1 MENATSGL
9 NRVATESGAEV
20 IALLE
25 AAGSQVKVGY
35 FWSRLQEHA
44 PERRFRLLTNV
55 ASGTVPAGSPL
66 AALLRD
72 SISERCQSFLLFP
85 WQGGSRVVT
94 GVVGFS
100 ESTPPIEHVPEALVE
115 NLWSANE
122 IARLRG
128 ELKTVSERLASRKLV
143 EQAKSTLQA
152 AQSISEERAYEYLRS
167 VSRKRRITLAALS
180 AEILGGRGLRNTAIR
195 QGEAASPHVPGR

>member
-25 AAGSQVKVGY
+25 VAGSQVKVGY
-35 FWSRLQEHA
+35 FWSRLRDQA
-44 PERRFRLLTNV
+44 PERRFELLPDRLIND
-55 ASGTVPAGSPL
+55 AARGTVPAGSPL

-72 SISERCQSFLLFP
+72 FISERCQSFLLFP
-85 WQGGSRVVT
+85 WQGGSRVVA
-94 GVVGFS
+94 GVIGFR
-100 ESTPPIEHVPEALVE
+100 ESTPRIEHVPDALVE

-180 AEILGGRGLRNTAIR
+180 LEILSGRNQAGRNR
-195 QGEAASPHVPGR
+195 EF

>member
-25 AAGSQVKVGY
+25 AAGSQVKIAY
-35 FWSRLQEHA
+35 FWSRLQDQA
-44 PERRFRLLTNV
+44 PERRFQLPGNP
-55 ASGTVPAGSPL
+55 GTAPAGSPL
-66 AALLRD
+66 AVLLRG
-72 SISERCQSFLLFP
+72 SISERCRSFLLFP

-94 GVVGFS
+94 GVIGFR
-100 ESTPPIEHVPEALVE
+100 ESTPRFEHVPDALVE
-115 NLWSANE
+115 NLWAANE

-152 AQSISEERAYEYLRS
+152 VESISEEQAYEFLRS
-167 VSRKRRITLAALS
+167 LSRKRRITLAALS
-180 AEILGGRGLRNTAIR
+180 AEILSARGLRNTA
-195 QGEAASPHVPGR
+195 ELTGRTPESAR

>member
-9 NRVATESGAEV
+9 NRIATEAGAEV

-25 AAGSQVKVGY
+25 AAGSQVKIAY
-35 FWSRLQEHA
+35 FWSRLRDEA
-44 PERRFRLLTNV
+44 PERRFRFPGDRLNNDAT
-55 ASGTVPAGSPL
+55 GPVPAGSPL
-66 AALLRD
+66 AGLLKD
-72 SISERCQSFLLFP
+72 SLSKRCRSFLLFP

-94 GVVGFS
+94 GVIGFR
-100 ESTPPIEHVPEALVE
+100 ESTPRIEHVPDALVE
-115 NLWSANE
+115 NLWAANE

-180 AEILGGRGLRNTAIR
+180 AEILGGRGLRNTDV
-195 QGEAASPHVPGR
+195 EFPG

>member
-1 MENATSGL
+1 MQNEPSGL
-9 NRVATESGAEV
+9 NRIATELGAEV

-25 AAGSQVKVGY
+25 SAGSEVKVGY
-35 FWSRLQEHA
+35 FWSRSREQA
-44 PERRFRLLTNV
+44 SERRFLLHADGGGGAV
-55 ASGTVPAGSPL
+55 AAGSPL
-66 AALLRD
+66 AALLR
-72 SISERCQSFLLFP
+72 STLSERCQSFLLFP
-85 WQGGSRVVT
+85 WQGGSRVVA
-94 GVVGFS
+94 GVIGFR
-100 ESTPPIEHVPEALVE
+100 ESTPRIEKVPEALVE

-143 EQAKSTLQA
+143 EQAKSALQA

-180 AEILGGRGLRNTAIR
+180 VEILSGRNQAERNR
-195 QGEAASPHVPGR
+195 EF

>member
-9 NRVATESGAEV
+9 NRVAIEAGAEV

-25 AAGSQVKVGY
+25 AAGSQVKIAY
-35 FWSRLQEHA
+35 FWSRLRDQA
-44 PERRFRLLTNV
+44 PERRFRLPDNS
-55 ASGTVPAGSPL
+55 ARGTAPAGSTL
-66 AALLRD
+66 AALLKD
-72 SISERCQSFLLFP
+72 SISKRCQSFLLFP
-85 WQGGSRVVT
+85 WEGGSRVVT
-94 GVVGFS
+94 GVIGFR
-100 ESTPPIEHVPEALVE
+100 ESTPRIEHVPDALAE
-115 NLWSANE
+115 NLWAANE

-180 AEILGGRGLRNTAIR
+180 AEILGARGLRNTDV
-195 QGEAASPHVPGR
+195 EFPG